1 MPKNVMKTVTITIA
15 AVLGLML
22 LGVTIFVYSGV
33 YNVAASS
40 KDSAVMHWLLSTT
53 REVSVEHEA
62 KSVTLPPENVMTSP
76 ETIRIGLVHYK
87 EMCIVCHGAP
97 GVEPGE
103 ARAGLNP
110 KPPLLAKRH
119 NDMSIRETF
128 WVIKH
133 GIKMTGMPAWGATHD
148 DDKIWAMV
156 AFVNKL
162 PQISPDEYQTMQQQL
177 AETGHQD
184 EHHHH

>member
-1 MPKNVMKTVTITIA
+1 MKTVIATVA
-15 AVLGLML
+15 AVVIITL
-22 LGVTIFVYSGV
+22 LGGSVFIFSGA
-33 YNVAASS
+33 YNVAASN
-40 KDSAVMHWLLSTT
+40 KDSAVMHWLLETT
-53 REVSVEHEA
+53 REASVERRAE
-62 KSVTLPPENVMTSP
+62 SVIVPPENILTSP
-76 ETIRIGLVHYK
+76 ETIRIGFEHYK

-110 KPPLLAKRH
+110 KPPLLAKRQ
-119 NDMSIRETF
+119 NDMSNQETF

-148 DDKIWAMV
+148 DDKIWAIV

-162 PQISPDEYQTMQQQL
+162 PQLSTAEYQAMQQQL
-177 AETGHQD
+177 AETGSQD

>member
-1 MPKNVMKTVTITIA
+1 MKKILSTVVILI
-15 AVLGLML
+15 VLVVVGGL
-22 LGVTIFVYSGV
+22 IFIYSGS

-40 KDSAVMHWLLSTT
+40 QDAGLLDWALKTT
-53 REVSVEHEA
+53 REHSIESRAEEVIPPK
-62 KSVTLPPENVMTSP
+62 KSMLTDPKTL
-76 ETIRIGLVHYK
+76 RIGFEHYN

-110 KPPLLAKRH
+110 QPPILAKVVKTMP
-119 NDMSIRETF
+119 DKELF

-133 GIKMTGMPAWGATHD
+133 GIKMTGMPAWGRTHS

-156 AFVNKL
+156 AFVKTL
-162 PQISPDEYQTMQQQL
+162 PDMTPEQYKAMQ
-177 AETGHQD
+177 AKSGEGMSD
-184 EHHHH
+184 HHHD